1 MNKKEQLALE
11 MAKKANTIQNVDR
24 LLIPILEGFK
34 IVKQDIFSKDS
45 NSFFVAMKNN
55 TIEQFQTDGELNENE
70 SFEQRIDKVIKDIK
84 DSVKNNELYKG
95 NNDYIVYY
103 KNYDNNF
110 FDFKIYVQD
119 ILVGSK
125 DDLKFIRQMN
135 AFFVEGIGNEFC
147 QLSLAAG
154 QYKVSDK
161 YKLLKDIK
169 EYSKDEIIKGLEQGL
184 KVVLDNI
191 IYKDSIKWEKVDYD
205 IN

>member
-191 IYKDSIKWEKVDYD
+191 IYKDSIK
-205 IN
+205 